1 MDRIADS
8 PIGFEPT
15 FFDVA
20 ACIGTI
26 LTRIVMREILKYPA
40 MDLLQMRSIECAAD
54 RVELQFDNS
63 RITDFALVDRARS
76 GH

>member
-20 ACIGTI
+20 PCIGTI
-26 LTRIVMREILKYPA
+26 LTGVVMREILKNSLV
-40 MDLLQMRSIECAAD
+40 DLPQMRGIECAAD

-63 RITDFALVDRARS
+63 RIADFALVARARI